1 MLIISYNHDQN
12 LNAVLVILMYF
23 LVDLWSVTSFS
34 FLFNIPVFSL
44 VLSCPGQVTKLKK
57 WDFL

>member
-44 VLSCPGQVTKLKK
+44 VLSCKSQN
-57 WDFL
+57 